1 MDMTDGMKP
10 APTAATPALSAT
22 QWAALG
28 RMADRYAQAEELGS
42 FAVKNLGGEMTEAV
56 LTLTDLFKDPKLLP
70 ALRELLATL
79 VTLHEVGALRQL
91 RDNAILAAEGLRD
104 TDLNATMTQM
114 LKLPDKIGAVIDQAT
129 QGTSDKGLGGFG
141 GLMHVLRDK
150 EVQHGIQTL
159 ARMAGALNNNATN
172 GQASPTH

>member
-1 MDMTDGMKP
+1 MNMTDTPG
-10 APTAATPALSAT
+10 TALTPAAPQLSAT

-42 FAVKNLGGEMTEAV
+42 FAVKHLGGEMTEAV
-56 LTLTDLFKDPKLLP
+56 LTLTELVQDPKLLP

-104 TDLNATMTQM
+104 TDLNNTMAQM
-114 LKLPDKIGAVIDQAT
+114 LKLPDRISAVMDQA
-129 QGTSDKGLGGFG
+129 QGVDAKHLGGFG
-141 GLMHVLRDK
+141 GLMHMLRDK
-150 EVQHGIQTL
+150 DVQHGIQTL
-159 ARMAGALNNNATN
+159 ARMAGALNTPATKN
-172 GQASPTH
+172 GH

>member
-1 MDMTDGMKP
+1 MDMTDGIK
-10 APTAATPALSAT
+10 APTAATPALNAA

-42 FAVKNLGGEMTEAV
+42 FAVKHLGSEMTEAV

-70 ALRELLATL
+70 ALRELLSTL

-104 TDLNATMTQM
+104 TDLNTTMAQM

-129 QGTSDKGLGGFG
+129 QGNSDKGLGGFG
-141 GLMHVLRDK
+141 GLMHMLRDK
-150 EVQHGIQTL
+150 DVQHGIQTL
-159 ARMAGALNNNATN
+159 ARAAGALNASN
-172 GQASPTH
+172 GKAEAH

>member
-1 MDMTDGMKP
+1 MDMTDGMK
-10 APTAATPALSAT
+10 TTPAVAAPALNAA

-104 TDLNATMTQM
+104 TDLNATMNQM
-114 LKLPDKIGAVIDQAT
+114 LKLPDKIGAVLDQAT
-129 QGTSDKGLGGFG
+129 QGSSDKGLGGFG
-141 GLMHVLRDK
+141 GLMHMLRDK

-159 ARMAGALNNNATN
+159 ARMAGAF
-172 GQASPTH
+172 SPPAEKTAH

>member
-1 MDMTDGMKP
+1 MDMTDTSK
-10 APTAATPALSAT
+10 ATAVAPALNPA

-56 LTLTDLFKDPKLLP
+56 LTLTELVQDPKLLP
-70 ALRELLATL
+70 AVRELLATL
-79 VTLHEVGALRQL
+79 VTLYEVGALRQL

-114 LKLPDKIGAVIDQAT
+114 LKLPDKISAVIDQAS
-129 QGTSDKGLGGFG
+129 QASDDKHLGGFG
-141 GLMHVLRDK
+141 GLMHMLRDK

-159 ARMAGALNNNATN
+159 ARMAGALNNNASN
-172 GQASPTH
+172 GKGAADH

>member
-1 MDMTDGMKP
+1 MDMTDGMK
-10 APTAATPALSAT
+10 APTAATPALNAA

-42 FAVKNLGGEMTEAV
+42 FAVKHLGSEMTEAV

-70 ALRELLATL
+70 ALRELLSTL

-104 TDLNATMTQM
+104 TDLNTTMSQM

-141 GLMHVLRDK
+141 GLMHMLRDK
-150 EVQHGIQTL
+150 DVQHGIQTL
-159 ARMAGALNNNATN
+159 ARMAGALSTPN
-172 GQASPTH
+172 GKAAAH

>member
-1 MDMTDGMKP
+1 MDMTDHPQTAP
-10 APTAATPALSAT
+10 AAAPALNTA

-104 TDLNATMTQM
+104 TDLNATMAQM

-129 QGTSDKGLGGFG
+129 QGASDKSLGGFG
-141 GLMHVLRDK
+141 GLMHMLRDK
-150 EVQHGIQTL
+150 DVQHGIQTL
-159 ARMAGALNNNATN
+159 ARMAGAL
-172 GQASPTH
+172 SPPAEKIAH

>member
-1 MDMTDGMKP
+1 MDMIDTSK
-10 APTAATPALSAT
+10 ATAAAPALNPT

-56 LTLTDLFKDPKLLP
+56 LTLTELVQDPKLLP
-70 ALRELLATL
+70 AVRELLATL
-79 VTLHEVGALRQL
+79 VTLYEVGALRQL

-114 LKLPDKIGAVIDQAT
+114 LKLPDRISAVIDQAS
-129 QGTSDKGLGGFG
+129 QASDEKHLGGFG
-141 GLMHVLRDK
+141 GLMHMLRDK

-159 ARMAGALNNNATN
+159 ARMAGALNNNDPDSKGAA
-172 GQASPTH
+172 GH

>member
-1 MDMTDGMKP
+1 MDMTDRP
-10 APTAATPALSAT
+10 QTTPPATPALNTA

-42 FAVKNLGGEMTEAV
+42 FALKHLGGEMTEAI

-70 ALRELLATL
+70 ALRELLDTL

-91 RDNAILAAEGLRD
+91 RDNAILASEGLRD
-104 TDLNATMTQM
+104 TDLNATMTQL
-114 LKLPDKIGAVIDQAT
+114 LKLPDRIGSVIDQAT
-129 QGTSDKGLGGFG
+129 HASEDKHLGGFS
-141 GLMHVLRDK
+141 GLMHMLRDK

-159 ARMAGALNNNATN
+159 ARMAGALNNGASGGKTAT
-172 GQASPTH
+172 